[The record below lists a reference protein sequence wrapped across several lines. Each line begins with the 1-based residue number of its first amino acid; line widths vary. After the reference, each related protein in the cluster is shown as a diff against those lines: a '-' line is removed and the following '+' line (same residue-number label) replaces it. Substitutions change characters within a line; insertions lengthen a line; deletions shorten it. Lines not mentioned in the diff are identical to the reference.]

1 MLSPSVQKQLEDA
14 SKIQSTY
21 TPNAQAGKELRTRQ
35 LIMLVGPAVTGKSYI
50 MNRIAERDPDFSR
63 VSVFTTREARSDD
76 EPGMFRC
83 LPHDDKSVTELLE
96 TIKLGNAVQYAIH
109 PTSGRIYGSILADY
123 PKTYNMLATLSGI
136 VNHLR
141 ELPFA
146 HTYVVGLVC
155 DPEIWLKRFYERYPN
170 ESDERTKRLKEAI
183 VSLEWLLTPENQNH
197 IIWADATKVGAEDAI
212 QSVINAVKYNK
223 HDGSA
228 DRKMAETMLERVKEE
243 LT

>member
-1 MLSPSVQKQLEDA
+1 MLSSSIQKQLGEA
-14 SKIQSTY
+14 ANSQSSY
-21 TPNAQAGKELRTRQ
+21 TPNGQVGKELRTKR
-35 LIMLVGPAVTGKSYI
+35 LIMLVGPAATGKSYL
-50 MNRIAERDPDFSR
+50 MNRIAERDTDFSR
-63 VSVFTTREARSDD
+63 VSVFTTREARDDD

-83 LPHDDKSVTELLE
+83 LPHDDKHVAELLE

-109 PTSGRIYGSILADY
+109 PTSGRIYGSVLADY

-155 DPEIWLKRFYERYPN
+155 DPDIWLKRFYERYP
-170 ESDERTKRLKEAI
+170 EPSEERTKRLQEAV
-183 VSLEWLLTPENQNH
+183 VSLEWLLNPQNQSS

-212 QSVINAVKYNK
+212 QSVINAVKYNT
-223 HDGSA
+223 HDSSVA
-228 DRKMAETMLERVKEE
+228 KKVAERMLERVKGE
-243 LT
+243 L

>member
-1 MLSPSVQKQLEDA
+1 MLSDSVQKQLEQA
-14 SKIQSTY
+14 ARTEGGY
-21 TPNAQAGKELRTRQ
+21 TPNGQVGKELRTKR
-35 LIMLVGPAVTGKSYI
+35 LIMLVGPAATGKSYL
-50 MNRIAERDPDFSR
+50 MNRITERDPGFSR
-63 VSVFTTREARSDD
+63 VSVFTTRDARPDD

-83 LPHDDKSVTELLE
+83 LPHNDKNVAELLE

-109 PTSGRIYGSILADY
+109 PTSGRIYGSVLADY

-146 HTYVVGLVC
+146 RTYVVGLVC
-155 DPEIWLKRFYERYPN
+155 DPEVWLKRFYERYP
-170 ESDERTKRLKEAI
+170 EPSDERAKRLKEAV
-183 VSLEWLLTPENQNH
+183 VSLEWLLDSKNQSY

-212 QSVINAVKYNK
+212 QSVINAVKYNI
-223 HDGSA
+223 HDNSA
-228 DRKMAETMLERVKEE
+228 AKKVAEHMLERVKGE